1 LPPADPQVR
10 VATSADLGAIRAV
23 GIEAGEL
30 FRSVDDPR
38 IAERADDPP
47 FELDELAAVV
57 RTGAAWVAEVGGEVS
72 GFLLAEELDGA
83 AHVEEVSVRPQ
94 AQGRGLATALLE
106 AAADWAG
113 ERGMAAMTLTTFRDV
128 AWNRPFYERRGFR
141 VLGDDELSDALVA
154 RRAAE
159 AAVGLDPAIRVV
171 MRRDL

>member
-1 LPPADPQVR
+1 
-10 VATSADLGAIRAV
+10 
-23 GIEAGEL
+23 
-30 FRSVDDPR
+30 
-38 IAERADDPP
+38 
-47 FELDELAAVV
+47 
-57 RTGAAWVAEVGGEVS
+57 
-72 GFLLAEELDGA
+72 
-83 AHVEEVSVRPQ
+83 VSVRPQ